1 MLFLGG
7 SQTFIGIL
15 ASLIVLCVIL
25 DKSNFIHNILDEIGK
40 QINDEIK
47 NLDST
52 VEIEVINDV
61 PEKSDYKLLR
71 LYIDKLN
78 ENKDKDPEA
87 KRLFNA
93 AAAMDMK
100 LQATFDQ
107 LKSGYSPK
115 FLKPAHDLIG
125 KIQDSKEQVIA
136 PLYALLFCLA
146 IFICDEIVVGIASA
160 SNFVVS
166 FLTIFTIFSFLFWI
180 MIWGIFYKDIRIV
193 TECVSSSTIE
203 KSKKSLK
210 HRLIK
215 WRWMYLVIPVF
226 YALCL
231 FISTLVPIMLIK
243 WLIAFMVG
251 FILPIC
257 FIASF
262 RAKAHHVFG
271 LYTYEYIFKHF
282 VGLLLMSLLIAAVTT
297 AGCVLSED
305 ISSAC
310 FTFENFV
317 VLKISVI
324 SFILISGLLL
334 PFLMPYYGFKRVL
347 KIVENEVI
355 NSKTNMKD
363 ELASVKKE
371 LNDFCRNIPLT

>member
-25 DKSNFIHNILDEIGK
+25 DKSNFIHSILDEIGK
-40 QINDEIK
+40 RIDEEIK

-52 VEIEVINDV
+52 VGIEVINDV
-61 PEKSDYKLLR
+61 PKKSDYKLLHR
-71 LYIDKLN
+71 YIDELN
-78 ENKDKDPEA
+78 EKKDKDPEA
-87 KRLFNA
+87 KRLFNK

-115 FLKPAHDLIG
+115 FLKPAHDLIE

-136 PLYALLFCLA
+136 PLYALLFCLV

-160 SNFVVS
+160 SNFIIS
-166 FLTIFTIFSFLFWI
+166 FLTILTTFSFLFWI
-180 MIWGIFYKDIRIV
+180 MMWGIFYRDIRIA
-193 TECVSSSTIE
+193 TESVSFPITGKGKNSFVN
-203 KSKKSLK
+203 KF
-210 HRLIK
+210 IK
-215 WRWMYLVIPVF
+215 WKWMYLALPVF
-226 YALCL
+226 YAICL
-231 FISTLVPIMLIK
+231 FISTFVPIVWIK
-243 WLIAFMVG
+243 WLIAFLVG

-257 FIASF
+257 CIASM
-262 RAKAHHVFG
+262 RAKDHHVFG
-271 LYTYEYIFKHF
+271 FYTYEYIFKHF
-282 VGLLLMSLLIAAVTT
+282 VGLFLMSLLIAGVTIV
-297 AGCVLSED
+297 GCVLSKD

-310 FTFENFV
+310 FTFEDFV

-347 KIVENEVI
+347 NIVEHEVI
-355 NSKTNMKD
+355 NSKKSMMN

-371 LNDFCRNIPLT
+371 LDDFCNNIPLT

>member
-25 DKSNFIHNILDEIGK
+25 DKSNFIHSILDEIGK
-40 QINDEIK
+40 RIDEEIK

-52 VEIEVINDV
+52 VGIEVINDV
-61 PEKSDYKLLR
+61 PENSDYKLLHY
-71 LYIDKLN
+71 YIDGLN
-78 ENKDKDPEA
+78 KKKDKDPEA
-87 KRLFNA
+87 KRSFNKA
-93 AAAMDMK
+93 VAMDMK

-115 FLKPAHDLIG
+115 LLKPAHDLIE

-166 FLTIFTIFSFLFWI
+166 FLTILTIFSFLFWI
-180 MIWGIFYKDIRIV
+180 MMWWIFHRDIRIV
-193 TECVSSSTIE
+193 TESASSPTTGQNKNSFMY
-203 KSKKSLK
+203 KF
-210 HRLIK
+210 IK
-215 WRWMYLVIPVF
+215 WKWMYLVLPVF
-226 YALCL
+226 YAFCL
-231 FISTLVPIMLIK
+231 FISTFVPIVWIK
-243 WLIAFMVG
+243 WLIAFLVG
-251 FILPIC
+251 FILPIYC
-257 FIASF
+257 IASM
-262 RAKAHHVFG
+262 RAKDHHVFG
-271 LYTYEYIFKHF
+271 FYTYEYIFKHF
-282 VGLLLMSLLIAAVTT
+282 VGLLLMSLLIAAVTIV
-297 AGCVLSED
+297 GCVLSED

-324 SFILISGLLL
+324 SFIFISGLLL

-347 KIVENEVI
+347 NIVEREVI
-355 NSKTNMKD
+355 DGKKNMIE
-363 ELASVKKE
+363 ELASAKKE
-371 LNDFCRNIPLT
+371 LNDYCNNIPLT